1 MQYEKA
7 VQLWQGWNIRSA
19 SDLDKYLDS
28 FRILFAYHSGRI
40 ENADITYNDTRE
52 IFQNGRVS
60 SYTGDPRALF
70 EQQNQKL
77 CYEVLK
83 EKFEKKEALSLPLIQ
98 ELHRILTSGTYDER
112 RYLVNGERPGEFKKH
127 DYVTGLHEVGSP
139 PQEVEGDLGELI
151 AEVNTL
157 GAQEPLRAGAYLH
170 AQFEYIHPFADG
182 NGRVGRTLLN
192 YWLLINNYPPLIVF
206 EEDKRIYYDALREYD
221 EAEELAPLI
230 NFFQAQTLK
239 TWQRAL
245 SPEKEAEQS
254 RRGLTELMQNDF
266 GFLEP

>member
-1 MQYEKA
+1 MRYENA

-83 EKFEKKEALSLPLIQ
+83 EKFEKKRSSFTAADPGASPYPYQRHLRWAEIS
-98 ELHRILTSGTYDER
+98 
-112 RYLVNGERPGEFKKH
+112 GER
-127 DYVTGLHEVGSP
+127 
-139 PQEVEGDLGELI
+139 
-151 AEVNTL
+151 
-157 GAQEPLRAGAYLH
+157 GAPR
-170 AQFEYIHPFADG
+170 
-182 NGRVGRTLLN
+182 
-192 YWLLINNYPPLIVF
+192 
-206 EEDKRIYYDALREYD
+206 RIQKA
-221 EAEELAPLI
+221 
-230 NFFQAQTLK
+230 
-239 TWQRAL
+239 
-245 SPEKEAEQS
+245 
-254 RRGLTELMQNDF
+254 
-266 GFLEP
+266 